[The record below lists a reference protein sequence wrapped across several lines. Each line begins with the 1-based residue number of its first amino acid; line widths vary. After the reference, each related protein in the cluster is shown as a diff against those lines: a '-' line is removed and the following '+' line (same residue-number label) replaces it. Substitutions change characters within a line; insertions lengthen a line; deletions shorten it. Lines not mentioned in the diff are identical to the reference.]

1 MHVCESIFKQ
11 FQLKPKHLLLALVTV
26 TAWGLNF
33 IAIHVGLEVLP
44 PILLCAVRFALTA
57 LPWVF
62 FLPRPKAPF
71 KLIAGYGIFTFA
83 IQFGL
88 LFGGMY
94 LGLPAGLSSLV
105 IQVQV
110 FFSMGLA
117 ALFFRDVP
125 GVWKVFGALISFTG
139 IGIVA
144 SHVDG
149 NTTFVG
155 LLLTLLS
162 ALSWAIGNIFSK
174 KIAAQ
179 SPLALVAWGS
189 LVATPVM
196 LTLSYIFE
204 GSDLIVTSL
213 RNVSTD
219 TILAVL
225 YIVYV
230 SSFVGYGIWG
240 FMLNSYPTAVVTPF
254 TLLVPVVGLVSTAF
268 FLGEELSSWK
278 LLACLFIIAGLV
290 FNLLEKQIRAL
301 SSKQPK
307 AV

>member
-1 MHVCESIFKQ
+1 MR
-11 FQLKPKHLLLALVTV
+11 PKHLLLALITV
-26 TAWGLNF
+26 IAWGLNF
-33 IAIHVGLEVLP
+33 IAIHKGLEELP
-44 PILLCAVRFALTA
+44 PILLCTVRFVLTA
-57 LPWVF
+57 IPWIF
-62 FLPRPKAPF
+62 IFPRPKAPF
-71 KLIAGYGIFTFA
+71 KLIAGYGFFTFA
-83 IQFGL
+83 VQFGL
-88 LFGGMY
+88 LFGGIY

-117 ALFFRDVP
+117 VLFFRDVP
-125 GVWKVFGALISFTG
+125 STWKILGALISFIG
-139 IGIVA
+139 IGIVG

-149 NTTFVG
+149 DTTFIG

-162 ALSWAIGNIFSK
+162 ALCWSIGNIFSK
-174 KIAAQ
+174 KIAAE

-196 LTLSYIFE
+196 FVLSYFLE
-204 GSDLIVTSL
+204 GPEVITTSL
-213 RNVSTD
+213 KNISIH

-225 YIVYV
+225 YIVYI

-240 FMLNSYPTAVVTPF
+240 FLLNTYPTAVVTPF
-254 TLLVPVVGLVSTAF
+254 TLLLPVVGLVSAAF

-278 LLACLFIIAGLV
+278 VLACVFIMAGLV

-301 SSKQPK
+301 VSKRPSSR
-307 AV
+307 

>member
-1 MHVCESIFKQ
+1 M
-11 FQLKPKHLLLALVTV
+11 KPKHLLLALVTV
-26 TAWGLNF
+26 IAWGLNF
-33 IAIHVGLEVLP
+33 IAIHIGLEKLP
-44 PILLCAVRFALTA
+44 PILLCTARFALTA

-71 KLIAGYGIFTFA
+71 KLIVGYGIFTFA

-110 FFSMGLA
+110 FFSIGLA
-117 ALFFRDVP
+117 ALIFGDVP
-125 GVWKVFGALISFTG
+125 SVWKVFGALISFIG

-149 NTTFVG
+149 NTTFIG
-155 LLLTLLS
+155 LALTLLS
-162 ALSWAIGNIFSK
+162 ALSWATGNIFSK
-174 KIAAQ
+174 KIAAK
-179 SPLALVAWGS
+179 SPVALVAWGS

-196 LTLSYIFE
+196 LTVSYIFE
-204 GSDLIVTSL
+204 GPELIMHSIRGLTAE
-213 RNVSTD
+213 
-219 TILAVL
+219 TIIAVL
-225 YIVYV
+225 YIVYL

-240 FMLNSYPTAVVTPF
+240 FLLNTYPTAVVTPF
-254 TLLVPVVGLVSTAF
+254 TLLVPVVGLLSAAF

-278 LLACLFIIAGLV
+278 LIACVFIMAGLV

-301 SSKQPK
+301 ASRRTS
-307 AV
+307 VG

>member
-1 MHVCESIFKQ
+1 
-11 FQLKPKHLLLALVTV
+11 LKPKHLLLALIAV

-44 PILLCAVRFALTA
+44 PILLCAVRFALAA

-71 KLIAGYGIFTFA
+71 RLIAGYGIFTFA

-88 LFGGMY
+88 LFGGIY
-94 LGLPAGLSSLV
+94 LGLPAGLSSLI

-110 FFSMGLA
+110 FFSMALA

-125 GVWKVFGALISFTG
+125 GMWKVTGALISFIG

-144 SHVDG
+144 VHVDG
-149 NTTFVG
+149 NTTFIG

-174 KIAAQ
+174 KIAAE

-189 LVATPVM
+189 LVAAPVM
-196 LTLSYIFE
+196 FLLSCFFE
-204 GSDLIVTSL
+204 GPDVIISSL
-213 RNVSTD
+213 QNVSVD

-225 YIVYV
+225 YIVYI

-240 FMLNSYPTAVVTPF
+240 FLLNTYPTAVVSPL
-254 TLLVPVVGLVSTAF
+254 TLLVPVVGLLSAAF

-278 LLACLFIIAGLV
+278 LLACVFIMAGLV
-290 FNLLEKQIRAL
+290 FNLLEKQIRAWNP
-301 SSKQPK
+301 KQAK
-307 AV
+307 QHN